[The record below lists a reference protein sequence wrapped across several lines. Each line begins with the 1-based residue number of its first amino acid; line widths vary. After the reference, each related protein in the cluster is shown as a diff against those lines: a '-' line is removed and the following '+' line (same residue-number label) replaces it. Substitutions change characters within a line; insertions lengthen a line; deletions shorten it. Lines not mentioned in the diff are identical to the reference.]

1 MSDFLYSSRRQEP
14 GDLAAALGTIRMHD
28 APPVREFHGPW
39 GSLAVSENMYP
50 AFQVLEDAGHIC
62 CVAGGPVLLFDGDVP
77 PGDDAS
83 TAGTRRLRDRF
94 LSGNLRFETDLSGP
108 FAMLLIDKTRGRI
121 VVATDLMLFI
131 PVYEYTG
138 SDGMM
143 LSTHIDVLARASRQ
157 TDAVDCVSFT
167 DFVLNDVVTFPYTM
181 YARIRQCPPASVLGH
196 AVEDGACRRT
206 EAAEYWRPVE
216 EKRFGGLDAAAS
228 AVRDAMVEYVE
239 RVVSGM
245 DHVAHFLSAGED
257 SRAIAGLLPEGLR
270 RDAYVFVEQHNREAR
285 ISEQVARGYGANL
298 SVHFRP
304 VSYYADI
311 LPEASRLV
319 GQGHQ
324 YCHAHSLG
332 FVEECGLRRYDA
344 VFGGFLSDS
353 FLKGYYT
360 RKVRR
365 LSRMHFLP
373 EFFIKGETRTREI
386 SHPAFDPKLTR
397 AVTERR
403 REHFRIVLAMRGPT
417 AHEWFTLWPATMRAT
432 VPNIYVN
439 RRMFRSYEPFL
450 ASGVIRAGAAVP
462 IGWKLNRRLFN
473 RAMKPFLKKSRFIM
487 HSDGRFPYYS
497 WATNIIPR
505 QAISWYRKFARKA
518 GIIKGNQS
526 AWTNWKTL
534 VNSEKWNF
542 MYAENRKYSE
552 YVRDCISCAGGKD
565 FNYES
570 LGVDQKMNYVQ
581 TLVRL
586 GQIAGTRDG
595 VQGDR

>member
-1 MSDFLYSSRRQEP
+1 MSDFLYSSCRQEP
-14 GDLAAALGTIRMHD
+14 GDLAAALGSIRMHE

-39 GSLAVSENMYP
+39 GSLAVSWNMYP
-50 AFQVLEDAGHIC
+50 DFQVLEDDAHVC
-62 CVAGGPVLLFDGDVP
+62 CVAGGPVLLFDGSAP
-77 PGDDAS
+77 AGADAS
-83 TAGTRRLRDRF
+83 TAGTRLLRDRF
-94 LSGNLRFETDLSGP
+94 LTGNMRFDDDLGGP
-108 FAMLLIDKTRGRI
+108 FAMLLIDKIRGRV
-121 VVATDLMLFI
+121 VVATDIMLFI
-131 PVYEYTG
+131 PVYEYSG
-138 SDGMM
+138 SDGVM

-157 TDAVDCVSFT
+157 TDAIDCVSLA
-167 DFVLNDVVTFPYTM
+167 DFVLNDVVTYPYTM
-181 YARIRQCPPASVLGH
+181 YSRIRQCPPASVLGH
-196 AVEDGACRRT
+196 VVENGAIRRT
-206 EAAEYWRPVE
+206 EVSEYWRPAPE
-216 EKRFGGLDAAAS
+216 MRFSGIDEAAS
-228 AVRDAMVEYVE
+228 AVRDAMVGYVG
-239 RVVSGM
+239 RVVAGM

-257 SRAIAGLLPEGLR
+257 SRAIAGLLPERLT
-270 RDAYVFVEQHNREAR
+270 RDAFVFVEQHNREAR
-285 ISEQVARGYGANL
+285 ISEQVARAYGANL

-304 VSYYADI
+304 ESYYADI

-319 GQGHQ
+319 GLGHQ

-332 FVEECGLRRYDA
+332 FVDECGLRRYDA

-386 SHPAFDPKLTR
+386 SHPAFSAQLTG

-403 REHFRIVLAMRGPT
+403 REHFRTVLAMRGPT

-450 ASGVIRAGAAVP
+450 ASGVIKVGASVP

-497 WATNIIPR
+497 WAANIIPR
-505 QAISWYRKFARKA
+505 QAVSWYRKFARKA

-526 AWTNWKTL
+526 AWTNWKKL
-534 VNSEKWNF
+534 VNSDSWNQ
-542 MYAENRKYSE
+542 MYADNRKHE
-552 YVRDCISCAGGKD
+552 ELVRSCISEAGRQE
-565 FNYES
+565 FSYES

-581 TLVRL
+581 TLVTL
-586 GQIAGTRDG
+586 GLIGGSSGAA
-595 VQGDR
+595 